1 MGIDEDIEEIEQ
13 EIRETPYNKAT
24 QQHIGR
30 LKAKLARL
38 RDKKAERAAKSSG
51 GSGFAVKKTGD
62 ATVGMVGFPS
72 VGKSTLLNRLTNAES
87 ETADYDFTT
96 TTIVPGV
103 MDYEGCKIQLLDLPG
118 IIHGAAEGRGEGKK
132 IISMARVVD
141 LILILVDAGQPSQ
154 LEHIRRELYRSGIRL
169 NQRPPAVSVKKK
181 GSGGVHVELSRQ
193 ARLDERTA
201 RSIAQ
206 EYLVNADISIRGDVT
221 AEQFIDALSD
231 NRVYIPAVV
240 ACNKIDLH
248 GDGCGEG
255 IPLSAKTG
263 QGVDVLR
270 QRIFEKLD
278 VARIYLKPQHGKA
291 DMERP
296 LVVKKGAE
304 IADVCRGVHRAFEKN
319 FRYASVWGP
328 SAAFPGQRVGL
339 DHVVQDGDVVT
350 IVTR

>member
-1 MGIDEDIEEIEQ
+1 MGIDEDIEEIER

-38 RDKKAERAAKSSG
+38 RDKKAERSAKSSG

-72 VGKSTLLNRLTNAES
+72 VGKSTLLNRLTNAQS

-96 TTIVPGV
+96 TQIVPGV

-118 IIHGAAEGRGEGKK
+118 IIHGASEGRGEGKK

-141 LILILVDAGQPSQ
+141 LILILVDAGQPAQ
-154 LEHIRRELYRSGIRL
+154 LERIHRELYRSGIRL
-169 NQRPPAVSVKKK
+169 NQRPPAVSIKKK
-181 GSGGVHVELSRQ
+181 GSGGIHVELSRQ
-193 ARLDERTA
+193 AALDEQTA

-206 EYLVNADISIRGDVT
+206 EYLVNADISIRGPVN

-231 NRVYIPAVV
+231 NRVYIPSVV
-240 ACNKIDLH
+240 ACNKIDIH
-248 GDGCGEG
+248 KGCGEG
-255 IPLSAKTG
+255 IPISAKTG
-263 QGVDVLR
+263 EGLDRLR
-270 QRIFEKLD
+270 QQIFEKLD
-278 VARIYLKPQHGKA
+278 VARVYLKPQHGTA

-304 IADVCRGVHRAFEKN
+304 IADVCREVHRAFEKN

-339 DHVVQDGDVVT
+339 DHVVKDGDVVT